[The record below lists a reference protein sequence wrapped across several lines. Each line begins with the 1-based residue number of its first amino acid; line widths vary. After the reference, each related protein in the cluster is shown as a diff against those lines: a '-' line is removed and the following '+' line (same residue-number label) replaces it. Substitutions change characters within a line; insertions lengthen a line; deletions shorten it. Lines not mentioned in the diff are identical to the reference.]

1 MTWMR
6 LSWPRQA
13 GVALLWLLCSLAC
26 AETPDADTAAA
37 GSSSGS
43 SSTTAATSG
52 EAAAFAAIGV
62 DMFAKPDYRMVF
74 SLDWINANQLKD
86 LEQQDGMSLMMMTR
100 SVASNVDMSFACLI
114 PNPPSL
120 LAIPPLVASTALN
133 NEDTATQAQ
142 KGTSEQSDSAHA
154 VDNVLFRREA
164 LLAAQK
170 LLRSIKCLYHVP
182 GGYWTYELCMGGK
195 IRQFYHTAETTEDR
209 KKKPPGSTPTEYIL
223 GRSGNIKSEDVVLQT
238 DLSGSAWVLKETWG
252 GGTMCDLTGVPRE
265 TIIEY
270 HCSQVS
276 EDTIT
281 SLREVSSCRYLIV
294 IKTFKLCRNSIF
306 VRQRAKS
313 APAIECRPVQP
324 TLDELSDP
332 KGDANVPT
340 SETTLKKTSINRP
353 RMNLQQVLNYERDS
367 GNSPFA
373 DQSTTES
380 DSHDGSQ
387 PASPNSDKRAK
398 SGVDSE
404 SPLVSETEADTEG
417 SKYRVNVKGHLDLGA
432 DFLDSFQKPQQ
443 QQNQQTGDHR
453 EGVNDDKSTDADDE
467 NDDNISESIREFI
480 RSVASKMDL
489 DESTL
494 ESVLESIDS
503 LGQFDSIEND
513 DGSDSDS
520 DDDQGAGDDG
530 QQRHHEIDFK
540 AFPKLFKLLDIIK
553 VSSQEDDADADNIW
567 NIERDETDDTGNR
580 VGTAQT
586 HHSDA
591 KKTQSEKSASSNT
604 DEIKSE
610 QRRPPSDQSEDS
622 KDSQDN
628 LDQQQKGAN

>member
-1 MTWMR
+1 MR

-209 KKKPPGSTPTEYIL
+209 KK
-223 GRSGNIKSEDVVLQT
+223 NHQ
-238 DLSGSAWVLKETWG
+238 DLL
-252 GGTMCDLTGVPRE
+252 LP
-265 TIIEY
+265 
-270 HCSQVS
+270 
-276 EDTIT
+276 
-281 SLREVSSCRYLIV
+281 
-294 IKTFKLCRNSIF
+294 
-306 VRQRAKS
+306 
-313 APAIECRPVQP
+313 
-324 TLDELSDP
+324 
-332 KGDANVPT
+332 
-340 SETTLKKTSINRP
+340 
-353 RMNLQQVLNYERDS
+353 
-367 GNSPFA
+367 
-373 DQSTTES
+373 
-380 DSHDGSQ
+380 
-387 PASPNSDKRAK
+387 
-398 SGVDSE
+398 
-404 SPLVSETEADTEG
+404 
-417 SKYRVNVKGHLDLGA
+417 
-432 DFLDSFQKPQQ
+432 
-443 QQNQQTGDHR
+443 
-453 EGVNDDKSTDADDE
+453 
-467 NDDNISESIREFI
+467 NISW
-480 RSVASKMDL
+480 
-489 DESTL
+489 
-494 ESVLESIDS
+494 
-503 LGQFDSIEND
+503 
-513 DGSDSDS
+513 
-520 DDDQGAGDDG
+520 GD
-530 QQRHHEIDFK
+530 RAI
-540 AFPKLFKLLDIIK
+540 
-553 VSSQEDDADADNIW
+553 
-567 NIERDETDDTGNR
+567 
-580 VGTAQT
+580 
-586 HHSDA
+586 
-591 KKTQSEKSASSNT
+591 
-604 DEIKSE
+604 
-610 QRRPPSDQSEDS
+610 
-622 KDSQDN
+622 
-628 LDQQQKGAN
+628 

>member
-1 MTWMR
+1 
-6 LSWPRQA
+6 
-13 GVALLWLLCSLAC
+13 
-26 AETPDADTAAA
+26 
-37 GSSSGS
+37 
-43 SSTTAATSG
+43 
-52 EAAAFAAIGV
+52 
-62 DMFAKPDYRMVF
+62 
-74 SLDWINANQLKD
+74 
-86 LEQQDGMSLMMMTR
+86 
-100 SVASNVDMSFACLI
+100 
-114 PNPPSL
+114 
-120 LAIPPLVASTALN
+120 
-133 NEDTATQAQ
+133 
-142 KGTSEQSDSAHA
+142 
-154 VDNVLFRREA
+154 
-164 LLAAQK
+164 
-170 LLRSIKCLYHVP
+170 
-182 GGYWTYELCMGGK
+182 
-195 IRQFYHTAETTEDR
+195 
-209 KKKPPGSTPTEYIL
+209 
-223 GRSGNIKSEDVVLQT
+223 
-238 DLSGSAWVLKETWG
+238 
-252 GGTMCDLTGVPRE
+252 MCDLTGVPRE

-443 QQNQQTGDHR
+443 QNQQTGDHR

-580 VGTAQT
+580 NEIIWGLEWNNLRHNTNCVKREIVSCPSPVSRNTRLLQMAQRVT
-586 HHSDA
+586 YRRRLSYNT
-591 KKTQSEKSASSNT
+591 KSNKTRVVKTPGGKLAVLH
-604 DEIKSE
+604 IK
-610 QRRPPSDQSEDS
+610 RRPVFPNVVTVELPSLVFPLSAPPDMLVFLCPRSTSPVHTVAAVAQAVSATGLSVPSLLRSRRSSRSDQDS
-622 KDSQDN
+622 GS
-628 LDQQQKGAN
+628 